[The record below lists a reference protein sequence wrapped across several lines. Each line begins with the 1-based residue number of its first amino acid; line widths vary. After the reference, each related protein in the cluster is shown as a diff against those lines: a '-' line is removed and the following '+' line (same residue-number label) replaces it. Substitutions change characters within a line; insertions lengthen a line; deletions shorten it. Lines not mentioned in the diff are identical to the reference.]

1 MRAVRLPKPSPI
13 EQHPLQVETVPE
25 PEPARG
31 QLLLAVRVCGVCHT
45 DLHIAEGDIQ
55 PPSYPV
61 TPGHQVVGEV
71 RAVAP
76 GVQGWRVGER
86 AGVTWLFS
94 ADGTCEFCRRGDEN
108 LCPSARFTGF
118 DAPGGYA
125 EFMVAPADYCLK
137 IPASLADEDAA
148 PLLCAGIIG
157 YRSLRRVGLQPG
169 ERLGLAGFGA
179 SAHLALQVARHWG
192 CRVSVFTRSIEHRQL
207 ALDLGA
213 EWAGGADDRPPEPL
227 DRVVTFTP
235 AGDLIPKMLDKLRPG
250 GALAINAVHLSP
262 IPELPYMLIY
272 GERSLTSVA
281 NLTRQDGAEFLALAA
296 RIPIRPVVRSAPLEA
311 ANQVLEDLKHSRII
325 GSAILRP

>member
-1 MRAVRLPKPSPI
+1 MRAVRLSKPAPI
-13 EQHPLQVETVPE
+13 EQHPLQLETVPE
-25 PEPARG
+25 PEPAQG
-31 QLLLAVRVCGVCHT
+31 QLMLAVRVCGVCHT
-45 DLHIAEGDIQ
+45 DLHIAEGDIR
-55 PPSYPV
+55 PPAYPV

-192 CRVSVFTRSIEHRQL
+192 CQVSVFTRSPEHRQL
-207 ALDLGA
+207 ALELGA
-213 EWAGGADDRPPEPL
+213 EWAGGADDRPPEAL
-227 DRVVTFTP
+227 DRVVTFAP
-235 AGDLIPKMLDKLRPG
+235 VGDLIPKMLDKLRAG

-262 IPELPYMLIY
+262 IPELPYKLIY

-296 RIPIRPVVRSAPLEA
+296 EIPIRPVVRSAPLEA